1 MDKQFTVGSR
11 AFFSDMPDFR
21 SKDSDILVLMD
32 EPADFQ
38 WRREQ
43 QLRGVSTFRYKR
55 EPIAQ
60 MIQRTLDADD
70 PLMVGKFLVPEVAA
84 ELGVS
89 VADILPLQPLVS
101 KLDDKHKYYA
111 VIFNAYQANG
121 SFTLTKEQ
129 RDEAYTEYWKA
140 RKIKQKDMDNLE

>member
-1 MDKQFTVGSR
+1 MDKQITVGSR

-21 SKDSDILVLMD
+21 SKDSDILILT
-32 EPADFQ
+32 ESPAGFQ

-70 PLMVGKFLVPEVAA
+70 PLLVGKFLVPEVAA
-84 ELGVS
+84 ELGAS
-89 VADILPLQPLVS
+89 VADILPLQPLVA

-121 SFTLTKEQ
+121 SFTLTQAQ
-129 RDEAYTEYWKA
+129 RDEAYAEYRKPRTQKEKWK
-140 RKIKQKDMDNLE
+140 EE

>member
-21 SKDSDILVLMD
+21 SKDSDILVLTD
-32 EPADFQ
+32 EPAGFQ

-84 ELGVS
+84 ELGAS
-89 VADILPLQPLVS
+89 VADILPLQPLVA

-111 VIFNAYQANG
+111 VIFDAYQTNG
-121 SFTLTKEQ
+121 SFALTQ
-129 RDEAYTEYWKA
+129 AQLNEAYQLYTEA
-140 RKIKQKDMDNLE
+140 RKPKE

>member
-11 AFFSDMPDFR
+11 AFFSDMPDSR

-32 EPADFQ
+32 EPAGFQ

-89 VADILPLQPLVS
+89 VADILPLQPLVA

-111 VIFNAYQANG
+111 VIFDAYQDNG
-121 SFTLTKEQ
+121 SITLTQEQ
-129 RDEAYTEYWKA
+129 RDAAYQLYTEA
-140 RKIKQKDMDNLE
+140 RKPKE

>member
-11 AFFSDMPDFR
+11 AFFSDMSGFR

-32 EPADFQ
+32 EPAGFQ

-43 QLRGVSTFRYKR
+43 QLRGVNTFQYKR

-111 VIFNAYQANG
+111 VIFDAYQTNG
-121 SFTLTKEQ
+121 SITLTQEQ
-129 RDEAYTEYWKA
+129 LNEAYQLYTEA
-140 RKIKQKDMDNLE
+140 RKPKE

>member
-11 AFFSDMPDFR
+11 AFFADMPDFR
-21 SKDSDILVLMD
+21 SKDSDILVLTD
-32 EPADFQ
+32 EPAGFQ

-43 QLRGVSTFRYKR
+43 QLRGVSTFMYKR

-70 PLMVGKFLVPEVAA
+70 PLLVGKFLVPEVAA

-121 SFTLTKEQ
+121 SFTLTQAQ
-129 RDEAYTEYWKA
+129 RNEAFQLYTEA
-140 RKIKQKDMDNLE
+140 RNPKE

>member
-32 EPADFQ
+32 EPAGFQ

-84 ELGVS
+84 ELGAS
-89 VADILPLQPLVS
+89 VADILPLQPLVA
-101 KLDDKHKYYA
+101 KLDDKHMYYA
-111 VIFNAYQANG
+111 VIFDAYQANG
-121 SFTLTKEQ
+121 SFTLTQEQ
-129 RDEAYTEYWKA
+129 RDEAYTEYRKA

>member
-21 SKDSDILVLMD
+21 SKDSDILILTD
-32 EPADFQ
+32 EPAGFQ

-43 QLRGVSTFRYKR
+43 QLRGVSTFKYKR

-70 PLMVGKFLVPEVAA
+70 PLLVGKFLVPEVAD
-84 ELGVS
+84 ELGAS
-89 VADILPLQPLVS
+89 VADIQPLQPLVA
-101 KLDDKHKYYA
+101 KLDDEHKYYA
-111 VIFNAYQANG
+111 AIFDAYQANG
-121 SFTLTKEQ
+121 SFALTQEQ
-129 RDEAYTEYWKA
+129 RDEAYTEYRKA

>member
-32 EPADFQ
+32 EPTGFQ

-43 QLRGVSTFRYKR
+43 QLRGVNTFQYKR

-84 ELGVS
+84 ELGAS

-111 VIFNAYQANG
+111 VIFDAYQTNS
-121 SFTLTKEQ
+121 SFTLTQAQ
-129 RDEAYTEYWKA
+129 RDEVYAEYRKA
-140 RKIKQKDMDNLE
+140 RSEKWKQ

>member
-32 EPADFQ
+32 EPAGFQ

-43 QLRGVSTFRYKR
+43 QLRDVSTFRYKR

-70 PLMVGKFLVPEVAA
+70 PLLVGKFLVPEVAA
-84 ELGVS
+84 ELGAS
-89 VADILPLQPLVS
+89 VADILPLQPLVA

-111 VIFNAYQANG
+111 VIFDAYQTNG
-121 SFTLTKEQ
+121 SITLTQEQ
-129 RDEAYTEYWKA
+129 RDAAYQLYTEA
-140 RKIKQKDMDNLE
+140 RKPKE

>member
-11 AFFSDMPDFR
+11 AFFSDMSGFR
-21 SKDSDILVLMD
+21 SKDSDILVLTD
-32 EPADFQ
+32 EPDGFQ

-43 QLRGVSTFRYKR
+43 QLRGVSTFRYKH

-70 PLMVGKFLVPEVAA
+70 PLLVGKFLVPEVAA
-84 ELGVS
+84 ELGAS
-89 VADILPLQPLVS
+89 VADILPLQPLVA

-111 VIFNAYQANG
+111 VIFDAYQANG
-121 SFTLTKEQ
+121 SFTLTQAQ
-129 RDEAYTEYWKA
+129 RDEAYAEYNKA
-140 RKIKQKDMDNLE
+140 RVKKGSEKDE

>member
-55 EPIAQ
+55 EPLAQ
-60 MIQRTLDADD
+60 MIQRTIDADD
-70 PLMVGKFLVPEVAA
+70 PLLVGKFLVPEVAA
-84 ELGVS
+84 ELGAS
-89 VADILPLQPLVS
+89 VADILPLQPLVAR
-101 KLDDKHKYYA
+101 LDDKHKYYA
-111 VIFNAYQANG
+111 VIFDAYQANG
-121 SFTLTKEQ
+121 AFTLTQDQ
-129 RDEAYTEYWKA
+129 RDEAYQLYAEA
-140 RKIKQKDMDNLE
+140 RKPKE

>member
-32 EPADFQ
+32 EPAGFQ

-89 VADILPLQPLVS
+89 AADILPLQPLVS

-121 SFTLTKEQ
+121 LFTLTQAQ
-129 RDEAYTEYWKA
+129 RDAAYQLYTEA
-140 RKIKQKDMDNLE
+140 RKPKE

>member
-32 EPADFQ
+32 EPAGFQ

-55 EPIAQ
+55 EHIAQ

-121 SFTLTKEQ
+121 SITLTQAQ
-129 RDEAYTEYWKA
+129 RDAAYQLYTEA
-140 RKIKQKDMDNLE
+140 RKPKE

>member
-32 EPADFQ
+32 EPAGFQ

>member
-32 EPADFQ
+32 EPAGFQ
-38 WRREQ
+38 RRREQ

>member
-32 EPADFQ
+32 EPAGFQ

-111 VIFNAYQANG
+111 VIFDAYQANG
-121 SFTLTKEQ
+121 SITLTQEQ

>member
-11 AFFSDMPDFR
+11 AFFSDMPGFR
-21 SKDSDILVLMD
+21 SKDSDILVLTD
-32 EPADFQ
+32 EPDGFQ

-60 MIQRTLDADD
+60 MIQRTLDADN
-70 PLMVGKFLVPEVAA
+70 PLLVGKFLVPEVAA
-84 ELGVS
+84 ELGAS
-89 VADILPLQPLVS
+89 VADIMPLQQLVA

-111 VIFNAYQANG
+111 VIFDACQANG
-121 SFTLTKEQ
+121 SFTLTQDQ
-129 RDEAYTEYWKA
+129 RNEAYQLYTEA
-140 RKIKQKDMDNLE
+140 RKPKE

>member
-32 EPADFQ
+32 EPAGFQ

-111 VIFNAYQANG
+111 VIFDAYQANG
-121 SFTLTKEQ
+121 SFALTQ
-129 RDEAYTEYWKA
+129 AQLNEAYQLYTEA
-140 RKIKQKDMDNLE
+140 RKPKD